1 MNAGSPFVAHV
12 QGDSPHQILVSG
24 PSLSSAAVGKT
35 SFFTVSNVAGSVEDI
50 EVNVEGKLC
59 SLFLLNRDCI
69 FPARYTY
76 AFTVSD

>member
-1 MNAGSPFVAHV
+1 VNAGSPFLAHV

-50 EVNVEGKLC
+50 EVNVEGK
-59 SLFLLNRDCI
+59 
-69 FPARYTY
+69 
-76 AFTVSD
+76 

>member
-1 MNAGSPFVAHV
+1 VNAGSPFVAHV

-59 SLFLLNRDCI
+59 LI
-69 FPARYTY
+69 FAELGLHL
-76 AFTVSD
+76 SH

>member
-1 MNAGSPFVAHV
+1 MHLVVNFFESTEYHLVSSAGSPFLVRV

-50 EVNVEGKLC
+50 EVNVEGE
-59 SLFLLNRDCI
+59 
-69 FPARYTY
+69 
-76 AFTVSD
+76 

>member
-1 MNAGSPFVAHV
+1 MRNISVISKIYIAGSPFLARV

-50 EVNVEGKLC
+50 EVNVEGKLRF
-59 SLFLLNRDCI
+59 LFPFNWL
-69 FPARYTY
+69 
-76 AFTVSD
+76 